1 MKKDKGKKNN
11 KKTKQ
16 PIYYGLHLEIETE
29 RKLLQLIQNSM
40 ELILSQY
47 KEDFN
52 QTYDTIIE
60 LIKKFDEAKEGN
72 EDNNKQNKTIEVNKM
87 KYPKSFHITT
97 LFGGRKGFDEKSE
110 AYKEFSQGKEV
121 GIKPLGVV
129 IVPNKMVIIP
139 LTAECSI
146 DNQFPHLTT
155 FIGELKPVQSNEI
168 LESLFDD
175 KMSLNEEYNNVLE
188 GKEGE
193 YIKKTTI
200 KIDGSD
206 ADAFVYLNSK
216 NEKFLGRMKGYF
228 F

>member
-1 MKKDKGKKNN
+1 
-11 KKTKQ
+11 
-16 PIYYGLHLEIETE
+16 
-29 RKLLQLIQNSM
+29 
-40 ELILSQY
+40 
-47 KEDFN
+47 
-52 QTYDTIIE
+52 
-60 LIKKFDEAKEGN
+60 
-72 EDNNKQNKTIEVNKM
+72 
-87 KYPKSFHITT
+87 
-97 LFGGRKGFDEKSE
+97 
-110 AYKEFSQGKEV
+110 
-121 GIKPLGVV
+121 
-129 IVPNKMVIIP
+129 MVIIP